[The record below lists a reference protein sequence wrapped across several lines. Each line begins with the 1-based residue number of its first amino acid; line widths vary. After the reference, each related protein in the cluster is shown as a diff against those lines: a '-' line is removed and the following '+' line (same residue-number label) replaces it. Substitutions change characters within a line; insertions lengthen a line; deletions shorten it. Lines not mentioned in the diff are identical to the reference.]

1 MSEIDRYNK
10 FVRSILSAGR
20 SDLYDFTDKA
30 GNAWAHTIYMLNR
43 TQSMFRWEG
52 LPDSIPQRMLELYL
66 QIGGYVG
73 IAEHEGTLYAFRGGL
88 GGEPD
93 VYYMPTIFTV
103 ANPALD
109 YSANL
114 RIGEEVVVISDD
126 SLYTG
131 LMPMFDRYSAAI
143 AENELSFRVALI
155 NSRIVDLITAPDD
168 RTYKSAVKFLEDV
181 EAGKLG
187 AISSNE
193 FLDGLKAQPYA
204 HSGSACV
211 ITDLIESEQYL
222 RASWYNELGLN
233 ANYNMKREAL
243 STAESQLN
251 DDALLPLV
259 DDMLRCRQ
267 EGAEKVNAM
276 FGTDISVT
284 LASSWEDN
292 QQEVDAEQE
301 KLESEGDPEEEPAE
315 DPEEVKEDE

>member
-10 FVRSILSAGR
+10 FIRSILSTGK
-20 SDLYDFTDKA
+20 SDLYDFTDKD

-52 LPDSIPQRMLELYL
+52 LPESIPQRMLELYL

-109 YSANL
+109 FSANL
-114 RIGEEVVVISDD
+114 RIGEEVTVIADD

-131 LMPMFDRYSAAI
+131 LMPMFDRYSSAI

-168 RTYKSAVKFLEDV
+168 RTYKSAIKYLEDV

-204 HSGSACV
+204 HSGSARV

-276 FGTDISVT
+276 FGTEITVT

-301 KLESEGDPEEEPAE
+301 NLESEGDPAE